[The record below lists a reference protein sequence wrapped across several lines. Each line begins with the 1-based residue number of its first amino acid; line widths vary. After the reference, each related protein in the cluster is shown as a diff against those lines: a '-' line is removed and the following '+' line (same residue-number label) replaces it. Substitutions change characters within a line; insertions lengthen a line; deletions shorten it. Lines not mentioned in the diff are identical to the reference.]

1 MGPERESARHSL
13 YYKFLVI
20 DIFKINKFKL
30 RYIAFMLRE
39 NMFRC
44 SSHLSVFFFYS
55 TCKNTPPV
63 ESGRKG
69 KMNMVYKYVML
80 QDSCW

>member
-20 DIFKINKFKL
+20 NIFEINKF
-30 RYIAFMLRE
+30 
-39 NMFRC
+39 
-44 SSHLSVFFFYS
+44 
-55 TCKNTPPV
+55 
-63 ESGRKG
+63 